1 MKTLPYVQ
9 YCKTFILQLKANSE
23 KKFKKRRFLFLSLS
37 VPFVTCALNFYH
49 HSQGLRLESRL
60 IGENLC
66 PVRRHGH
73 DWVIVT

>member
-9 YCKTFILQLKANSE
+9 YCKAFILQLKLNLE

-37 VPFVTCALNFYH
+37 VPFVTYALNFYH

-60 IGENLC
+60 IGKKSVPC
-66 PVRRHGH
+66 KKAG
-73 DWVIVT
+73 T